1 MNEKFKVTSYQIT
14 LDGDEES
21 HNNQRVLQNGGLSYN
36 RIFDNLKAM
45 QESKFD
51 FICVIRFNV
60 SKDNYQNVK
69 EFLTHDGIYFKDD
82 SRFKISYHNIGN
94 WGKGDRD
101 INYCVYFTG

>member
-1 MNEKFKVTSYQIT
+1 MTSYQIT

-60 SKDNYQNVK
+60 SKDNYQNV
-69 EFLTHDGIYFKDD
+69 
-82 SRFKISYHNIGN
+82 
-94 WGKGDRD
+94 
-101 INYCVYFTG
+101 